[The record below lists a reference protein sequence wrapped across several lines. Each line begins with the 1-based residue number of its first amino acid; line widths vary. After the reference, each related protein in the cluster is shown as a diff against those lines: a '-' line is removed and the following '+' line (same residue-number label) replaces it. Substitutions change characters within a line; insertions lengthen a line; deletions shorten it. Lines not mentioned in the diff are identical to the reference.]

1 MIVEGHGR
9 DLTCVGRAGIVG
21 VVGAGDGTQRC
32 KNPGVQ
38 LTAAQESLF
47 CLVAP
52 CLASDSGIYALSL
65 LS

>member
-1 MIVEGHGR
+1 MTVKGHGR
-9 DLTCVGRAGIVG
+9 DLTCVDRAAIVG
-21 VVGAGDGTQRC
+21 VVGAGDGTQHC

-47 CLVAP
+47 CLAAP

-65 LS
+65 LF